1 VLSGVEWV
9 EVAAATGSQNL
20 FLGVKIL
27 YRKAIGIKFNRT
39 GVVFGKFANRYEVFD
54 NRRSM

>member
-1 VLSGVEWV
+1 VEWV